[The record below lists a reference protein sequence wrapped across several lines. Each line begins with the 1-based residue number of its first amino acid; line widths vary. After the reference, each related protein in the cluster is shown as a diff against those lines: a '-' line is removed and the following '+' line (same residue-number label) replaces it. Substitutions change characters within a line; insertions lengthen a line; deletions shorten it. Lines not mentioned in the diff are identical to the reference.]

1 MGFCVF
7 NRKDLADLFE
17 KQKIDEAYKK
27 YIDYPFLPVGLL
39 VDELE
44 KRKKKD
50 TLPQQLIDFVN
61 GMPEQVLPIPL
72 TSHDL
77 VKALQNEEFSNRY
90 VSSQSNPF
98 ALISEVCLFDDSVE
112 WTEKNELY
120 ESLHQIE
127 WL

>member
-1 MGFCVF
+1 MF